1 MYSFIIVS
9 SLNIAASAAST
20 VHAVANTCWHIHDA
34 HVFGSAAFT
43 DHHSLF
49 QLILKQ
55 VCEGQIFV
63 VIHLIMSF
71 FKLSSDLFLVNA
83 ARQLRSDV
91 LVLRNFRVIITSFCL
106 TRYSDNPFSSQSYEV

>member
-71 FKLSSDLFLVNA
+71 LNFPAIYFL
-83 ARQLRSDV
+83 
-91 LVLRNFRVIITSFCL
+91 
-106 TRYSDNPFSSQSYEV
+106 